1 MTSRQE
7 IESQLAQ
14 YEGNLN
20 AVERER
26 AQALAD
32 IDHGGREMKRL
43 EVLVELGEV
52 EAAQLVSARDGVLE
66 AGRRLK
72 AVNERLMLARR
83 AWGELQERLEAARA
97 EEATERWRARRDGYR
112 DAATE
117 LLALLEQ
124 AEVQYERLQEHGEHW
139 WRDGFRSV
147 SKASK
152 AAMQTWPE
160 QLRHDLELLRAR
172 YGEKEN
178 E

>member
-1 MTSRQE
+1 
-7 IESQLAQ
+7 
-14 YEGNLN
+14 
-20 AVERER
+20 
-26 AQALAD
+26 
-32 IDHGGREMKRL
+32 MKRL

-52 EAAQLVSARDGVLE
+52 QEAELVNTRAGVLA

-72 AVNERLMLARR
+72 AANERLELAGR
-83 AWGELQERLEAARA
+83 AQAELRERLAAARE
-97 EEATERWRARRDGYR
+97 EEATERWQARREGYR
-112 DAATE
+112 AAATE

-160 QLRHDLELLRAR
+160 QLRHDLALLRAR
-172 YGEKEN
+172 DGAGEHE
-178 E
+178 